1 MYTTHDVLYL
11 KLAFSTSILY
21 FSIAGTTK
29 LAILLM
35 YNRIFNVSNAF
46 RAQLYFAIFL
56 VAGWW
61 LGCTV
66 ASFTN
71 CIPLKW
77 SWINSF
83 ADPRYC
89 FDYNLFWMASGA
101 CEIALDAIILAM
113 PVSVVVRM
121 KMSWGKRGV
130 VLGIFALGAL

>member
-1 MYTTHDVLYL
+1 VLYL
-11 KLAFSTSILY
+11 KLAFATSILY
-21 FSIAGTTK
+21 FTIATTTK
-29 LAILLM
+29 VAILLM
-35 YNRIFNVSNAF
+35 YRRIFNVSNSF
-46 RAQLYFAIFL
+46 RVQLYVAIFL
-56 VAGWW
+56 VVGWW
-61 LGCTV
+61 VGCTV

-89 FDYNLFWMASGA
+89 FDYNLFWMVSGS
-101 CEIALDAIILAM
+101 CEIVLDVLILSM

-121 KMSWGKRGV
+121 QMSWRRKGL